1 MGNTG
6 WEVIAVTTTA
16 KPIDRRREKAD
27 AAGTAAGQA
36 QTAVTDIDNQLKTI
50 ASLTDQQEQSL
61 RRAQD
66 EAARLKQAL
75 KAAAKRKAEL
85 VKQRK
90 KAVVRAGRASAKAKA
105 AEAKYDKEVL
115 AEIVRREKE
124 KDRQPAKTGPA
135 QTGPTQ
141 TAADPA
147 PEKENAATAT
157 ARGTAARKTAAAA
170 RSTR

>member
-1 MGNTG
+1 MGSD
-6 WEVIAVTTTA
+6 AVTTTA

-36 QTAVTDIDNQLKTI
+36 QAAVSDIDNQLKTI

-90 KAVVRAGRASAKAKA
+90 KAVARAGQAGAKAKA

-124 KDRQPAKTGPA
+124 KDRKP
-135 QTGPTQ
+135 
-141 TAADPA
+141 AADPA

-157 ARGTAARKTAAAA
+157 ARGTAARKTAAAE
-170 RSTR
+170 